1 MDEQSS
7 ISCAPGSAQHE
18 FVDHTCTKSAEEPFF
33 HAETQVTSF
42 GGPVAHLGYFRP
54 KIVMSIALAPPH
66 LLRVFD
72 VV

>member
-1 MDEQSS
+1 VDNEVEHL
-7 ISCAPGSAQHE
+7 ASA
-18 FVDHTCTKSAEEPFF
+18 FAIAVG
-33 HAETQVTSF
+33 VTSY

-72 VV
+72 VL